1 MGDVYMKHYI
11 LANPFSGRKKGEK
24 IAINVQKLLKKNNI
38 EAEII
43 MSKYPR
49 HLTEVTK
56 ELSSKEDCRFYV
68 IGGDGTLNEAVSGM
82 VGSNSEVVV
91 IPGGTGNDFVKSVS
105 KYMSMRKIVL
115 SSIEKEAVPTDIIK
129 VNNDRYCIN
138 VLNSGF
144 DALVAINVDKFRN
157 VPLISGKMKYTLAIF
172 YTLLTN
178 RNYYFK
184 LRADDTILKKNFTLV
199 AIANA
204 KFYGGGIIPCPNA
217 SVNDGILDICTINST
232 SVRQKLFFL
241 PSYNKGT
248 HINNPLVT
256 LLKASKIH
264 LVAKRIFPVSI
275 DGEVI
280 HTNKLNV
287 SVLKDAIKIVHI
299 D

>member
-1 MGDVYMKHYI
+1 MKHYI
-11 LANPFSGRKKGEK
+11 LVNPVSGNKKGLK
-24 IAINVQKLLKKNNI
+24 YGIIVKKLLKKYGI
-38 EAEII
+38 DSTIVVSE
-43 MSKYPR
+43 YPT
-49 HLTEVTK
+49 HLTK
-56 ELSSKEDCRFYV
+56 IAKKLSIKHDCRFYSV
-68 IGGDGTLNEAVSGM
+68 GGDGTLNEVISGI
-82 VGSNSEVVV
+82 VGTNSEVVV

-184 LRADDTILKKNFTLV
+184 LRADDTVLKKNFTLV

-204 KFYGGGIIPCPNA
+204 MFYGGGIIPCPNA

-256 LLKASKIH
+256 LMNGSKIH
-264 LVAKRIFPVSI
+264 LVAKRAFPVSI

>member
-1 MGDVYMKHYI
+1 MKHYI

-38 EAEII
+38 DAEVI

-82 VGSNSEVVV
+82 IGTNSEVVV

-115 SSIEKEAVPTDIIK
+115 SSIGKQATPTDIIK
-129 VNNDRYCIN
+129 INNDRYCIN

-144 DALVAINVDKFRN
+144 DALVASNLDKFRN

-184 LRADDTILKKNFTLV
+184 LRADNKVLKKNFTLV
-199 AIANA
+199 AIANG
-204 KFYGGGIIPCPNA
+204 KYYGGGVIPCPDAN
-217 SVNDGILDICTINST
+217 VNDGILDICSISST
-232 SVRQKLFFL
+232 SVRQKIFFL

-256 LLKASKIH
+256 ILKSNKIH
-264 LVAKRIFPVSI
+264 LVSKRLSPVSI
-275 DGEVI
+275 DGEII
-280 HTNKLNV
+280 HTKKLNV